1 MKNDRGDESTAITGL
16 WPTRGNGW
24 EPRDLFT
31 RRDDSSGKSRRRV
44 IFHLVGFVRSID
56 DINKIIY
63 VKRCSKQIE
72 VEKKLKRVFYF
83 EALKKKKKNPK
94 IFCNIEDFKN
104 RKSFWKNLTMDYCRS
119 VIGNRDCRRGIGN
132 FDRN

>member
-1 MKNDRGDESTAITGL
+1 MVMKNDRGDESTAITGL

-72 VEKKLKRVFYF
+72 VEKKLKRVFCF
-83 EALKKKKKNPK
+83 EALKKKKKK
-94 IFCNIEDFKN
+94 IRKYSAILKILKIEN
-104 RKSFWKNLTMDYCRS
+104 RFGK
-119 VIGNRDCRRGIGN
+119 I
-132 FDRN
+132 